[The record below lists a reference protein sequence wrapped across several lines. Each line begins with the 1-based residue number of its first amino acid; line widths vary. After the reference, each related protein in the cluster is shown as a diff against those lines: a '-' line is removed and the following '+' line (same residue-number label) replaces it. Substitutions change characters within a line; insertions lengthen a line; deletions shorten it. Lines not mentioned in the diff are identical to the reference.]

1 MLVSSILTTEHF
13 AAAVVGAPFGLTG
26 RVKIESLSGEDAHLL
41 GLKKVLLR
49 KSKGKSVSAS
59 SSEDGESPATEY
71 IIEEIFAS
79 PLSVK
84 FAGIDSP
91 EAARTL
97 KGAEILV
104 PREQAAPLLDG
115 EFYVEDLRGLEVFA
129 NGQTIGSVNDVIE
142 GGGGFLAELLL
153 ASGEKRLVPFRNE
166 FFGRIDLAAGRA
178 ELLHTWILE

>member
-1 MLVSSILTTEHF
+1 MTEHF

-26 RVKIESLSGEDAHLL
+26 RVKIESLSGEDSHLL
-41 GLKKVLLR
+41 GLKKVLLH
-49 KSKGKSVSAS
+49 KSR
-59 SSEDGESPATEY
+59 DGRNPEKEIVKEGTKEY
-71 IIEEIFAS
+71 TIEEIFSS

-115 EFYVEDLRGLEVFA
+115 EFYVEDLKGLEVFA
-129 NGQTIGSVNDVIE
+129 NGQTIGSVGDVIE
-142 GGGGFLAELLL
+142 GGGGFLVELLL

-166 FFGRIDLAAGRA
+166 FFGRIDPAAGRA

>member
-1 MLVSSILTTEHF
+1 MTEHF
-13 AAAVVGAPFGLTG
+13 AVAVVGAPFGLTG
-26 RVKIESLSGEDAHLL
+26 RVKIESLSGEDSHLL
-41 GLKKVLLR
+41 GLKKVLLQ
-49 KSKGKSVSAS
+49 KSRGGRNPEKEIAK
-59 SSEDGESPATEY
+59 EIPATEY
-71 IIEEIFAS
+71 TIEEIFAS

-97 KGAEILV
+97 KGAEMLV

-166 FFGRIDLAAGRA
+166 FFGKIDLAAGRA